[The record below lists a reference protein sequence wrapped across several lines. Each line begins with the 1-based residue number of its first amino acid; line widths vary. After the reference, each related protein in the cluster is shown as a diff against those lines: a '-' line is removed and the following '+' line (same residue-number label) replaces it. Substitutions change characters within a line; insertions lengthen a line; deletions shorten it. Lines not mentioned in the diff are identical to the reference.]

1 MRGILLRIL
10 INALALGTAIYF
22 IDGITAVHLTEGVS
36 ALGVRD
42 LLLVATIFGVLNVI
56 IKPILK
62 LLTCP
67 LQVLT
72 LGLFTLILNGLLLW
86 LTSWMAS
93 QFGVGFHIDGFI
105 PAFLGALIV
114 SIVSIAVDFLIP
126 D

>member
-1 MRGILLRIL
+1 MRSILLRIL

-22 IDGITAVHLTEGVS
+22 VGGITAVQLTDGISVT
-36 ALGVRD
+36 GIGD
-42 LLLVATIFGVLNVI
+42 LLLVAVIFGVLNAIV
-56 IKPILK
+56 KPVLK

-67 LQVLT
+67 LQIIT
-72 LGLFTLILNGLLLW
+72 LGLFTLVLNGLLLW
-86 LTSWMAS
+86 LTGWLANE
-93 QFGVGFHIDGFI
+93 FGVGFYVDGFI

>member
-22 IDGITAVHLTEGVS
+22 IDGITAVHLSDGIS
-36 ALGVRD
+36 LIGIRD
-42 LLLVATIFGVLNVI
+42 LLLVAIIFGVLNAI

-67 LQVLT
+67 LQIITV
-72 LGLFTLILNGLLLW
+72 GLFTLVLNGLLLW
-86 LTSWMAS
+86 LTGWLANE
-93 QFGVGFHIDGFI
+93 FGVGFYVAGFI

-114 SIVSIAVDFLIP
+114 SAVSIIVDFLIP